1 MHGTQTS
8 AVVAALVGLS
18 MAAPAEV
25 AGKKAFSVEQ
35 VAAGPRKALHPA
47 QSMLNTYAK
56 YGKLD
61 AAPAEVKAA
70 AAAAA
75 QSGTVPANPEDNDV
89 VRLPVSTVIQTVLTI
104 AVLPQPRHRWRQG
117 PEPRLRHWFF

>member
-89 VRLPVSTVIQTVLTI
+89 VRFACIDRDSDCANYRSPTSAPSPLAARS
-104 AVLPQPRHRWRQG
+104 
-117 PEPRLRHWFF
+117 